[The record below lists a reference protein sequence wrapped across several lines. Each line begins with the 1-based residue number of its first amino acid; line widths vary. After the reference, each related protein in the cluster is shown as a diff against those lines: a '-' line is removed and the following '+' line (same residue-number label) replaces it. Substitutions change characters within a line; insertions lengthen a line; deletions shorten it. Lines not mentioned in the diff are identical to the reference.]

1 MTTRLALVV
10 ALSAAAAASSGC
22 GARRISDT
30 QIRDTP
36 ENRAVYD
43 VVRAY
48 EKALEERDAQTIL
61 ALAAPDYYDTAGTP
75 DPADDLDR
83 GRLEQTL
90 PEDLAKLEG
99 VRLDVV
105 LRGIGVE
112 GETAWAEIFY
122 DEYYRVQTQSGGAVP
137 RRDSDI
143 HRIQLRR
150 VEGRWKIASGL

>member
-1 MTTRLALVV
+1 MTIRLALL
-10 ALSAAAAASSGC
+10 LSATAASVAGC
-22 GARRISDT
+22 AARRIDDT

-36 ENRAVYD
+36 ENRAVYQ

-48 EKALEERDAQTIL
+48 EQALENRDAPAIL
-61 ALAAPDYYDTAGTP
+61 SLTAADYYDTAGTP
-75 DPADDLDR
+75 DPVDDLDR

-90 PEDLAKLEG
+90 AADLAKLEG

-105 LRGIGVE
+105 IRGIGVE
-112 GETAWAEIFY
+112 GDSAWAEIFY
-122 DEYYRVQTQSGGAVP
+122 DEYYRVQTAGGAVP

-150 VEGRWKIASGL
+150 VDGRWKIAAGL